1 MNCINIYILP
11 LTPIKNILYKYTF
24 IYIRLYLIHT
34 LLYSEYIFKYIPYAF
49 VLLSPNIANKAIAS
63 LNYKD

>member
-11 LTPIKNILYKYTF
+11 PTPIKNILYKYTF
-24 IYIRLYLIHT
+24 IYICLYLIHT
-34 LLYSEYIFKYIPYAF
+34 LLYSEYIFKYISYAF
-49 VLLSPNIANKAIAS
+49 VFLSPNIANKAIAS